1 MKRLFLTIPLALSL
15 LSTPLVAQESE
26 PFDVRAAMK
35 KIAEL
40 LKKSESALVE
50 SIGNKPADAGTT
62 GEKARDAIDRLIG
75 QSRTSGQEIVRQI
88 NEILINSPP

>member
-26 PFDVRAAMK
+26 PFDVKAAMK

-50 SIGNKPADAGTT
+50 SIGSKPADAAT
-62 GEKARDAIDRLIG
+62 GEKARDAIDKLIG